1 MGLSR
6 KSIGKEAETLVE
18 NYFRKE
24 NFEILAR
31 NYRAKTGEIDLIV
44 KKGETLVFV
53 EIKSELSSKG
63 FFPEEKV
70 DVRKQEKIKKTA
82 EIFMLKNFQKLSKI
96 KEIRFDVVV
105 VSLEKG
111 EIRHY
116 EGAFFAE

>member
-18 NYFRKE
+18 NYFREK

-53 EIKSELSSKG
+53 EIKSEASSKS

>member
-53 EIKSELSSKG
+53 EIKSELSSKS

-70 DVRKQEKIKKTA
+70 DVRKQEKIKRTA
-82 EIFMLKNFQKLSKI
+82 EIFLLKNFQKLSKI

>member
-53 EIKSELSSKG
+53 EIKSELSSKS